1 MTSRIRYRALAIAQ
15 VFYNNPLPVVAAVVE
30 HDDGLGRSDSR
41 GVILVRGKGWPAGW
55 HGLVTGFL
63 EAREDPAVGV
73 LREVKEELGLEGTIE
88 GTMLGAYA
96 FARLNQLILAFHVRV
111 PTGPL
116 HVTLQTEELEGW
128 KKVPLSQLRPWS
140 EGTGAAVRDFLIRTT
155 GSSPPM
161 SDENFKRPPRRKAS
175 EAVAAM
181 AAGAAT
187 SASGDAAA
195 PSSSGAAASSI
206 VSKL

>member
-1 MTSRIRYRALAIAQ
+1 MIDQ

-88 GTMLGAYA
+88 GNMLGAYA
-96 FARLNQLILAFHVRV
+96 FPRLNQLILAFHVRV

-116 HVTLQTEELEGW
+116 RVILQTEELEEW

-161 SDENFKRPPRRKAS
+161 SDVNFKRPPRRTAN
-175 EAVAAM
+175 EAVAAA
-181 AAGAAT
+181 AAGARAAT
-187 SASGDAAA
+187 PVSGDAAA
-195 PSSSGAAASSI
+195 PASSGAAASSI